1 MKKKFKKFNYKKIK
15 QKPDENSAHYKQI
28 EKDVNRTPLPKTYKD
43 KEKEIFKDSIRSVLW
58 AYSYLNPNVNYL
70 QGMNFIVSCILYNL
84 TSNDLSDIKENEINT
99 FWLFVALLE
108 SYRLKDYYLK
118 MKKIFE
124 LSNSLEIFLQKNQ
137 KELYDFIN
145 YKQVF

>member
-1 MKKKFKKFNYKKIK
+1 
-15 QKPDENSAHYKQI
+15 
-28 EKDVNRTPLPKTYKD
+28 
-43 KEKEIFKDSIRSVLW
+43 
-58 AYSYLNPNVNYL
+58 
-70 QGMNFIVSCILYNL
+70 MNFIVSCILYNL
-84 TSNDLSDIKENEINT
+84 TCLDLSDIKENEINT

-108 SYRLKDYYLK
+108 SYRIKDYYLK